1 MENSEAYLQ
10 QGLSSV
16 SLEHYLQQG
25 LNSLQLQDLSSS
37 VSIEHRSKLYKM
49 QKKERNE
56 FNNLSQEEK
65 VKKIYGHIEHVIHE
79 EDVSEEDSVVSEEDS
94 VVSEEDSVVSEEDS
108 VVSEEDES
116 KDESFYTEEVIKSL
130 SVKITTK
137 SRNYTDDEKEL
148 MNTFISFY
156 EEGIND
162 TSVEI
167 QFIFDRGLSM
177 LWI

>member
-49 QKKERNE
+49 QKKERND

-65 VKKIYGHIEHVIHE
+65 VKKISGHIEHVIHE
-79 EDVSEEDSVVSEEDS
+79 DEEDS

>member
-10 QGLSSV
+10 KGLSSV

-25 LNSLQLQDLSSS
+25 LNSLQLQDLSS

-49 QKKERNE
+49 QKKERND

-94 VVSEEDSVVSEEDS
+94 VVDDA
-108 VVSEEDES
+108 EEDES

>member
-79 EDVSEEDSVVSEEDS
+79 EDVSEEDSVVSEEDY
-94 VVSEEDSVVSEEDS
+94 VVDDA
-108 VVSEEDES
+108 EEDES

>member
-94 VVSEEDSVVSEEDS
+94 VVDDDA
-108 VVSEEDES
+108 EEDES

>member
-94 VVSEEDSVVSEEDS
+94 VVSEEDSVVSEED
-108 VVSEEDES
+108 ES